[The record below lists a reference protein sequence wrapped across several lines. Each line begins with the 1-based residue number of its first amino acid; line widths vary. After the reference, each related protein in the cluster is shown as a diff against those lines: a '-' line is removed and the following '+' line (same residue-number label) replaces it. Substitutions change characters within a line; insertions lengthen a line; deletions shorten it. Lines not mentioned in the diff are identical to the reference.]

1 MSPNLVWNPIG
12 LTSNAEKVKEVER
25 VVPVFGNLVICCKFL
40 TVSST
45 KLCAWPLKHPTGKV
59 SYSNRLQLP
68 VSAVV
73 GGEVE
78 VFSRAV
84 HSTNYTSF
92 KWCDF
97 MLLDD
102 PDFSFMEQFLFS
114 ETVFPVDLWFSVFLT
129 RRPPTVQ
136 HNIQRPLL
144 QNDINI
150 NT

>member
-1 MSPNLVWNPIG
+1 MSPNLVWNPTIG

-25 VVPVFGNLVICCKFL
+25 VVPVLGNFVICCKFL

-92 KWCDF
+92 K
-97 MLLDD
+97 
-102 PDFSFMEQFLFS
+102 
-114 ETVFPVDLWFSVFLT
+114 
-129 RRPPTVQ
+129 
-136 HNIQRPLL
+136 
-144 QNDINI
+144 
-150 NT
+150 